1 MGWTTKYSQT
11 AEFDILFHNLFKL
24 DLLLSCS
31 IYEQCYEDIKK
42 IDGQILK
49 LHQEGL
55 VGKVFKAIIIGTH
68 CDGPHL
74 VNVGV
79 NINICGPDGSI
90 CRWQPE
96 GALDHGKVVANVG
109 TDIAHFAM
117 GNGPSEHDLV
127 IPTRALGIALT
138 ISEALNIAQ
147 ELFFELDGCRVRD
160 ASSDCR
166 YPIWKEGTCTV
177 LMVAM
182 QYSTS
187 IKFCFLAVDAPW
199 LATQVAGD
207 TVKESII
214 MKV

>member
-1 MGWTTKYSQT
+1 MGRTTKYSQT

-79 NINICGPDGSI
+79 NINICVFSAVEDLDVRGPDGSI

-96 GALDHGKVVANVG
+96 GALDHGKVNLLPMLALTLHTLQWEMVPVN
-109 TDIAHFAM
+109 TT
-117 GNGPSEHDLV
+117 LL
-127 IPTRALGIALT
+127 LGIYR
-138 ISEALNIAQ
+138 S
-147 ELFFELDGCRVRD
+147 
-160 ASSDCR
+160 
-166 YPIWKEGTCTV
+166 
-177 LMVAM
+177 
-182 QYSTS
+182 
-187 IKFCFLAVDAPW
+187 
-199 LATQVAGD
+199 
-207 TVKESII
+207 
-214 MKV
+214 